1 MTGWSLKFRG
11 LGRLL
16 LSGWGRRAGWAV
28 LIPFLLLQIAV
39 PALFNTPRRA
49 LFDSY
54 QLHMPRDHRHDGA
67 IIVAIDESSLK
78 LVGQWPWP
86 HRKVAELIS
95 RILQGKPSAL
105 GIDMIWAEPDR
116 QSPEQW
122 IREAGDLPAPLANA
136 ILQLPHS
143 DDQLAKALESGPVVL
158 GIGGLFNT
166 PFQEDEGPTTPVQ
179 TKDLQPPFDRPDPPN
194 VLLSFGTTLRSIPAL
209 DEAASAHGSLTV
221 RPDDDG
227 IFRSL
232 PIMSLLSGRLAPS
245 LVPEMLRV
253 ANNGGFPRILFDG
266 NAITAARIGEYFVAT
281 QRDGTV
287 LVNFSPHD
295 DQRFVSAQSV
305 LRKKNPVSPEI
316 FHNKLVFLGIT
327 ALGLP
332 DQRNTPV
339 GFMPGVE
346 IQAQLLENILQQKL
360 ARRPDWSLGVEL
372 ALTALAGLAMIL
384 VLPMVRA
391 RLQLLAIVLLSLE
404 FAILG
409 IGLWWQYRILLDIIT
424 PAIGLGLTLAALL
437 IAGFAQADAQRR
449 RLRLA
454 AAKTAGELE
463 AAHRIQAGILPAPAS
478 VAGDPRF
485 DLDALMI
492 PARQIGGD
500 FFDFFKM
507 DRDHLFFA
515 VGDVSGKGMPAALF
529 MALGKSLC
537 KSCALRGEHD
547 IGAIINRA
555 NREISRDNPEML
567 FITLFAGVLD
577 LRSGELRFCNAGH
590 DAPFLLRA
598 GTAPYSLPA
607 EGGPPLCILDD
618 FDYPEERFQL
628 NPADMLCVITD
639 GITEAMTADGAV
651 MGRARAEEVLAGLP
665 ANISADAVTRTLHDA
680 ADEFVA
686 GAEPSDDLTILA
698 VRWRGPTAQ

>member
-1 MTGWSLKFRG
+1 LPLTGWS
-11 LGRLL
+11 
-16 LSGWGRRAGWAV
+16 RRAAWAV
-28 LIPFLLLQIAV
+28 LIPFLILQFAMPAV
-39 PALFNTPRRA
+39 FDAPRMA

-67 IIVAIDESSLK
+67 VIVAIDEASLK

-86 HRKVAELIS
+86 HRKMAELVS
-95 RILQGKPSAL
+95 RILEGKPAAL
-105 GIDMIWAEPDR
+105 GVDMIWAEPDR

-122 IREAGDLPAPLANA
+122 IRDAGDLPASLTNA
-136 ILQLPHS
+136 LLQLPRS
-143 DDQLAKALESGPVVL
+143 DDQLAKALQAGPVVL
-158 GIGGLFNT
+158 GIGGLFNS
-166 PFQEDEGPTTPVQ
+166 PLREDTGPLIPVL
-179 TKDLQPPFDRPDPPN
+179 TKDLEPPHDRPAPPD
-194 VLLSFGTTLRSIPAL
+194 VLLSFGTTLRSVPAL
-209 DEAASAHGSLTV
+209 DEAAAGHGSLTV

-227 IFRSL
+227 TFRRL
-232 PIMSLLSGRLAPS
+232 PIMSRLSGRLAPG

-253 ANNGGFPRILFDG
+253 ATNGSFPRILFDG
-266 NAITAARIGEYFVAT
+266 DTITAAGIGDYFIAT
-281 QRDGTV
+281 QQDGTV

-295 DQRFVSAQSV
+295 AGRFVSAQSI
-305 LRKKNPVSPEI
+305 LRKNNPVPREM
-316 FHNKLVFLGIT
+316 FRNKLVFLGVT

-360 ARRPDWSLGVEL
+360 ARRPDWTLGVEL
-372 ALTALAGLAMIL
+372 ALTALAGLVLIAL
-384 VLPMVRA
+384 LPMLMA
-391 RLQLLAIVLLSLE
+391 RLQVVVE
-404 FAILG
+404 MMPVVFDTLG
-409 IGLWWQYRILLDIIT
+409 SGLWWYYRIQLDVVT

-463 AAHRIQAGILPAPAS
+463 AAHRIQAGILPRPLS
-478 VAGDPRF
+478 VAGDARF
-485 DLDALMI
+485 ELDALMI

-507 DRDHLFFA
+507 DSDHLFFA

-577 LRSGELRFCNAGH
+577 LRTGELRFCNAGH
-590 DAPFLLRA
+590 DAPFLLRP
-598 GTAPYSLPA
+598 GEAPFSLQA
-607 EGGPPLCILDD
+607 VGGPPLCILED
-618 FDYPEERFQL
+618 FNYPEEQFQL
-628 NPADMLCVITD
+628 ESGDMLCVITD
-639 GITEAMTADGAV
+639 GITEAMTADGEV
-651 MGRARAEEVLAGLP
+651 MGRTRAEEILAGLP
-665 ANISADAVTRTLHDA
+665 ADVSAGAATGALHDA
-680 ADEFVA
+680 ANAFVA
-686 GAEPSDDLTILA
+686 GAEPSDDLTILS
-698 VRWRGPTAQ
+698 VRWRGSIAQ